1 MSVTIVS
8 ALPPTISAPPSN
20 GTESTVVSEGGAI
33 GLDFANIR
41 FSQKLMNL
49 SVNVGEAGLQEGT
62 VEGLAQT
69 EAAEVDT
76 ASILATLGLVT
87 QQSAQSVDQ
96 PAPAAVGSAKSETT
110 AGLAQVG
117 TGLGAEKPIKADQTL
132 PATNP
137 ALAATADGNDGPAKF
152 AVATVATTEK
162 APATEPIARS
172 DEQARTIS
180 TLASHPAATAQRDT
194 PLAVHANVRDQSWSS
209 EFSQKIVWLATADKQ
224 SAQLTLNPPQMG
236 PIEISLSVD
245 KGSASASFVSANQEV
260 RDAIETALPRLREMF
275 ASAGIQLG
283 QTNVSSE
290 SFRQQSENP
299 AASRARSQA
308 GGDNDILAGASVESL
323 TSRGFHGQAGNGL
336 VDLFA

>member
-8 ALPPTISAPPSN
+8 ALPPTHSVPPSN

-33 GLDFANIR
+33 GLDFANIL

-87 QQSAQSVDQ
+87 QQSAQSADQ
-96 PAPAAVGSAKSETT
+96 PAPAPVGSAKSETT

-117 TGLGAEKPIKADQTL
+117 TGIDAEKPIKADTT
-132 PATNP
+132 P
-137 ALAATADGNDGPAKF
+137 LAATADGADGPAKF

-162 APATEPIARS
+162 APATESIAKG

-180 TLASHPAATAQRDT
+180 TLASHPAATAQRDA
-194 PLAVHANVRDQSWSS
+194 PLAVHANIRDQSWSS

-308 GGDNDILAGASVESL
+308 GGDNDILAGGSVESL

>member
-8 ALPPTISAPPSN
+8 ALPPSHSAPPSN
-20 GTESTVVSEGGAI
+20 GTESTMASEGGAI
-33 GLDFANIR
+33 GLDFANIL

-49 SVNVGEAGLQEGT
+49 SVNTGEAGLQEETGD
-62 VEGLAQT
+62 GLAQT

-87 QQSAQSVDQ
+87 QQSAQSADQ
-96 PAPAAVGSAKSETT
+96 PAPAPVGSAKSETT

-117 TGLGAEKPIKADQTL
+117 TGIDAEKPIKADTT
-132 PATNP
+132 P
-137 ALAATADGNDGPAKF
+137 LAATADGADGPAKF

-162 APATEPIARS
+162 APATESIAKG

-180 TLASHPAATAQRDT
+180 TLASHPAATAQRDA
-194 PLAVHANVRDQSWSS
+194 PLAVHANIRDQSWSS

>member
-8 ALPPTISAPPSN
+8 ALPPSHSAPPSN
-20 GTESTVVSEGGAI
+20 GTESTMASEGGAI
-33 GLDFANIR
+33 GLDFANIL

-49 SVNVGEAGLQEGT
+49 SVNTGEAGLQEETGD
-62 VEGLAQT
+62 GLAQT

-87 QQSAQSVDQ
+87 QQSAQSADQ
-96 PAPAAVGSAKSETT
+96 PAPAPVGSAKSETT

-117 TGLGAEKPIKADQTL
+117 TGIDAEKPIKADTT
-132 PATNP
+132 P
-137 ALAATADGNDGPAKF
+137 LAATADGADGPAKF
-152 AVATVATTEK
+152 AAATVATTEK
-162 APATEPIARS
+162 APATESIAKG

-180 TLASHPAATAQRDT
+180 TLASHPAATAQRDA
-194 PLAVHANVRDQSWSS
+194 PLAVHANIRDQSWSS

-308 GGDNDILAGASVESL
+308 GGDNDILAGGSVESL

>member
-20 GTESTVVSEGGAI
+20 GTESTMASEGGAI
-33 GLDFANIR
+33 GLDFANIL

-49 SVNVGEAGLQEGT
+49 SVNTGEAGLQEETGD
-62 VEGLAQT
+62 GLAQT

-87 QQSAQSVDQ
+87 QQSAQSADQ
-96 PAPAAVGSAKSETT
+96 PAPAPVGSAKSETT

-117 TGLGAEKPIKADQTL
+117 TGIDAEKPIKADTT
-132 PATNP
+132 P
-137 ALAATADGNDGPAKF
+137 LAATADGADGPAKF

-162 APATEPIARS
+162 APATESIAKG

-224 SAQLTLNPPQMG
+224 SAQLTLNPPQME

-308 GGDNDILAGASVESL
+308 GGDNDILAGGSVESL

>member
-8 ALPPTISAPPSN
+8 ALPPSHSAPPSN
-20 GTESTVVSEGGAI
+20 GTESTMASEGGAI
-33 GLDFANIR
+33 GLDFANIL

-49 SVNVGEAGLQEGT
+49 SVNTGEAGLQEETGD
-62 VEGLAQT
+62 GLAQT

-87 QQSAQSVDQ
+87 QQSAQSADQ
-96 PAPAAVGSAKSETT
+96 PAPAPVGSARSETT

-117 TGLGAEKPIKADQTL
+117 TGIDAEKPIKADTT
-132 PATNP
+132 P
-137 ALAATADGNDGPAKF
+137 LAATADGADGPAKF

-162 APATEPIARS
+162 APATESIAKG

-180 TLASHPAATAQRDT
+180 TLASHPAATAQRDA
-194 PLAVHANVRDQSWSS
+194 PLAVHANIRDQSWSS

-308 GGDNDILAGASVESL
+308 GGDNDILAGGSVESL

>member
-8 ALPPTISAPPSN
+8 ALPPTNSALPSN
-20 GTESTVVSEGGAI
+20 GIESTVVGEGGAI
-33 GLDFANIR
+33 GLDFANILL
-41 FSQKLMNL
+41 SQKLMNL
-49 SVNVGEAGLQEGT
+49 STKNGETGVQEETGDALGQTDAG
-62 VEGLAQT
+62 
-69 EAAEVDT
+69 EVDA

-87 QQSAQSVDQ
+87 QQAANTSNQPAPSAVGSATSDSTSSLAQVGAGAATEKPVKTDAMPQ
-96 PAPAAVGSAKSETT
+96 AENPAPAAT
-110 AGLAQVG
+110 ANKDDA
-117 TGLGAEKPIKADQTL
+117 
-132 PATNP
+132 
-137 ALAATADGNDGPAKF
+137 PAKL
-152 AVATVATTEK
+152 AVTAAVPESTLK
-162 APATEPIARS
+162 AEPTAKS

-180 TLASHPAATAQRDT
+180 TLASHPVTTAQREA

-290 SFRQQSENP
+290 SFRQQAENH
-299 AASRARSQA
+299 ASSLGRSQA
-308 GGDNDILAGASVESL
+308 GGDNDILAGSSGESL
-323 TSRGFHGQAGNGL
+323 TGRAFLGRAANGL

>member
-8 ALPPTISAPPSN
+8 ALPPSHSAPPSN
-20 GTESTVVSEGGAI
+20 GTESTMASEGGAI
-33 GLDFANIR
+33 GLDFANIL

-49 SVNVGEAGLQEGT
+49 SVNTGEAGLQEETGD
-62 VEGLAQT
+62 GLEQT

-87 QQSAQSVDQ
+87 QQSAQSADQ
-96 PAPAAVGSAKSETT
+96 PAPAPVGSAKSETT

-117 TGLGAEKPIKADQTL
+117 TDINAEKPIKADTT
-132 PATNP
+132 P
-137 ALAATADGNDGPAKF
+137 LAATADGADGPAKF

-162 APATEPIARS
+162 APATESIAKG

-180 TLASHPAATAQRDT
+180 TLASHPAATAQRDA
-194 PLAVHANVRDQSWSS
+194 PLAVHANIRDQSWSS

>member
-8 ALPPTISAPPSN
+8 ALPPSHSAPPSN
-20 GTESTVVSEGGAI
+20 GTESTMASEGGAI
-33 GLDFANIR
+33 GLDFANIL

-49 SVNVGEAGLQEGT
+49 SVNTGEAGLQEETGD
-62 VEGLAQT
+62 GLAQT

-87 QQSAQSVDQ
+87 QQSAQSADQ
-96 PAPAAVGSAKSETT
+96 PAPAPVGSAKSETT

-117 TGLGAEKPIKADQTL
+117 TGIDAEKPIKADTT
-132 PATNP
+132 P
-137 ALAATADGNDGPAKF
+137 LAATADGADGPAKF

-162 APATEPIARS
+162 APATESIAKG

-180 TLASHPAATAQRDT
+180 TLASHPAATAQRDA
-194 PLAVHANVRDQSWSS
+194 PLAVHANIRDQSWSS

-308 GGDNDILAGASVESL
+308 GGDNDILVGGSVESL

>member
-8 ALPPTISAPPSN
+8 ALPPSHSAPPSN
-20 GTESTVVSEGGAI
+20 GTESTMASEGGAI
-33 GLDFANIR
+33 GLDFANIL

-49 SVNVGEAGLQEGT
+49 SVNTGEAGLQEETGD
-62 VEGLAQT
+62 GLAQT

-96 PAPAAVGSAKSETT
+96 PAPAPVGSAKSETT

-117 TGLGAEKPIKADQTL
+117 TGIDAEKPIKADTT
-132 PATNP
+132 P
-137 ALAATADGNDGPAKF
+137 LAATADGADGPAKF

-162 APATEPIARS
+162 APATESIAKG

-180 TLASHPAATAQRDT
+180 TLASHPAATAQRDA
-194 PLAVHANVRDQSWSS
+194 PLAVHANIRDQSWSS

-308 GGDNDILAGASVESL
+308 GGDNDILAGGSVESL

>member
-8 ALPPTISAPPSN
+8 ALPPSHSVLPSN
-20 GTESTVVSEGGAI
+20 GTESTMASEGGAI
-33 GLDFANIR
+33 GLDFANIL

-49 SVNVGEAGLQEGT
+49 SVNAGEAGLQEETGD
-62 VEGLAQT
+62 GLAQT

-87 QQSAQSVDQ
+87 QQSAQSADQ
-96 PAPAAVGSAKSETT
+96 PAPAPVGSAKSETT

-117 TGLGAEKPIKADQTL
+117 TGIDAEKPIKADTT
-132 PATNP
+132 P
-137 ALAATADGNDGPAKF
+137 LAATADGADGPAKF

-162 APATEPIARS
+162 APATESIAKG

-180 TLASHPAATAQRDT
+180 TLASHPAATAQRDA
-194 PLAVHANVRDQSWSS
+194 PLAVHANIRDQSWSS

-308 GGDNDILAGASVESL
+308 GGDNDILAGGSVESL

>member
-8 ALPPTISAPPSN
+8 ALPPSHSAPPSN
-20 GTESTVVSEGGAI
+20 GTESTMASEGGAI
-33 GLDFANIR
+33 GLDFANIL

-49 SVNVGEAGLQEGT
+49 SVNTGEAGLQEETGD
-62 VEGLAQT
+62 GLAQT

-87 QQSAQSVDQ
+87 QQSAQSADQ
-96 PAPAAVGSAKSETT
+96 PAPAPVGSAKSETT

-117 TGLGAEKPIKADQTL
+117 TGIDAEKPIKADTT
-132 PATNP
+132 P
-137 ALAATADGNDGPAKF
+137 LAATADGADGPAKF

-162 APATEPIARS
+162 APATESITKG

-180 TLASHPAATAQRDT
+180 TLARHPAATAQRDA
-194 PLAVHANVRDQSWSS
+194 PLAVHANIRDQSWSS

>member
-8 ALPPTISAPPSN
+8 ALPPSHSAPPSN
-20 GTESTVVSEGGAI
+20 GTESTMASEGGAI
-33 GLDFANIR
+33 GLDFANIL

-49 SVNVGEAGLQEGT
+49 SVNTGEAGLQEETGD
-62 VEGLAQT
+62 GLAQT

-87 QQSAQSVDQ
+87 QQSAQSADQ
-96 PAPAAVGSAKSETT
+96 PAPAPVGSAKSETT

-117 TGLGAEKPIKADQTL
+117 TGIDAEKPIKADTT
-132 PATNP
+132 P
-137 ALAATADGNDGPAKF
+137 LAATADGADGPAKF

-162 APATEPIARS
+162 APATESIAKG

-180 TLASHPAATAQRDT
+180 TLASHPAATAQRDA
-194 PLAVHANVRDQSWSS
+194 PLAVHANIRDQSWSS

-308 GGDNDILAGASVESL
+308 GGDNDILACASVESL

>member
-8 ALPPTISAPPSN
+8 ALPPSHSAPPSN
-20 GTESTVVSEGGAI
+20 GTESTMASEGGAI
-33 GLDFANIR
+33 GLDFANIL

-49 SVNVGEAGLQEGT
+49 SVNTGEAGLQEETGD
-62 VEGLAQT
+62 GLAQT

-87 QQSAQSVDQ
+87 QQSAQSADQ
-96 PAPAAVGSAKSETT
+96 PAPAPVGSAKSETT

-117 TGLGAEKPIKADQTL
+117 TGIDAEKPIKADTT
-132 PATNP
+132 P
-137 ALAATADGNDGPAKF
+137 LAATADGADGPAKF

-180 TLASHPAATAQRDT
+180 TLASHPAATAQRDA
-194 PLAVHANVRDQSWSS
+194 PLAVHANIRDQSWSS
-209 EFSQKIVWLATADKQ
+209 EFSQKIVWLATAEKQ

-245 KGSASASFVSANQEV
+245 KGSASASFVA
-260 RDAIETALPRLREMF
+260 ALRE
-275 ASAGIQLG
+275 L
-283 QTNVSSE
+283 V
-290 SFRQQSENP
+290 R
-299 AASRARSQA
+299 
-308 GGDNDILAGASVESL
+308 GGAERLVAVRPEHLVRELAGMDEGALKAAIAQTE
-323 TSRGFHGQAGNGL
+323 RGGQAVCVTGSLYLAGYLRQRWFPEYRLLNYE
-336 VDLFA
+336 A